1 MAAPVRIVGLGGTL
15 RAGSGT
21 ERLVAQVLDRAA
33 ALGAQVEQITGP
45 MLALPLYAYGDPP
58 GEAAEHMIEALRRAD
73 GIVLASPGYHGSISG
88 LVKNALDHVEAMS
101 RDPAPYFDGRAV
113 LCLAT
118 GGGSQ
123 GANAALTTLRSITH
137 ALRGWPTPLGLAVNT
152 AGPLFDEAGA
162 LVDPALAAQ
171 LDLAAAQLVGF
182 ARQTRA
188 SAGDAMTCDF

>member
-1 MAAPVRIVGLGGTL
+1 MTASVRIVGLGGTL
-15 RAGSGT
+15 RPGSST
-21 ERLVAQVLDRAA
+21 ERLVAAVLDRAA

-58 GEAAEHMIEALRRAD
+58 DEATERMIAALRRAD

-101 RDPAPYFDGRAV
+101 RDPAPYFDERAV

-118 GGGSQ
+118 GGGWQ
-123 GANAALTTLRSITH
+123 GANAALATLRSITH

-152 AGPLFDEAGA
+152 AAPLFDEAGA
-162 LVDPALAAQ
+162 LADPALAGQ

-182 ARQTRA
+182 ARLARGA
-188 SAGDAMTCDF
+188 SANLVV